1 MSKNNSTS
9 LQNNKFGSLERL
21 ENLMWNLK
29 RNQKQFES
37 YDQVIQEQLAEEV
50 MEKDNDEASCGQWE
64 FYLQHKAVISEDTE
78 ITKLWLVHDVSP
90 SQSSRKLSLNCCL
103 ETGLALQNLL

>member
-9 LQNNKFGSLERL
+9 LQNNKFGSLEGL

-29 RNQKQFES
+29 RKQKQFES

-50 MEKDNDEASCGQWE
+50 MEKDNDEAS
-64 FYLQHKAVISEDTE
+64 
-78 ITKLWLVHDVSP
+78 
-90 SQSSRKLSLNCCL
+90 
-103 ETGLALQNLL
+103 